1 MKHKII
7 RNKVEEELNIDLEN
21 ICRRREYVYARALYF
36 GLCKE
41 LTKDSLDFIG
51 STLDKNH
58 ATVLHNINNIFNNF
72 MIYGEKKYLK
82 AYHKIK
88 SECSQMKDNTW
99 WINKKYYVEDLIR
112 ENVRMKRELEKQN

>member
-72 MIYGEKKYLK
+72 MIYGEKKYSTTFLK
-82 AYHKIK
+82 SSSA
-88 SECSQMKDNTW
+88 S
-99 WINKKYYVEDLIR
+99 
-112 ENVRMKRELEKQN
+112 